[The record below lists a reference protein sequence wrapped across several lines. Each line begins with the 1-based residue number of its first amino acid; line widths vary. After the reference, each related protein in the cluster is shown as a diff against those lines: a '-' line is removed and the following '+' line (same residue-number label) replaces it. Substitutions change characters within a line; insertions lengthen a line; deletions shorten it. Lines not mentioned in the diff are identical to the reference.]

1 MGVQL
6 MNEQRTSWNI
16 QLIER
21 VLWPHDAEIIK
32 SFKLQDGP
40 RDDVIAWHYEKSGSF
55 SVISAYRLAKQLD
68 FQECDGQSSSTNG
81 QGRDLFGVPY
91 GDYRCRKKLCGR
103 GPESIYHALAE
114 CVHARAMWEAMAER
128 WDLPPKKQLTNSGPE
143 WLLLIA
149 SLPKHKGALVALICW
164 RIWFVRNEITHKQ
177 RLIPLNVSVS
187 FLCKYLDELLLTQD

>member
-1 MGVQL
+1 MANQVVQ
-6 MNEQRTSWNI
+6 MVR
-16 QLIER
+16 
-21 VLWPHDAEIIK
+21 
-32 SFKLQDGP
+32 
-40 RDDVIAWHYEKSGSF
+40 
-55 SVISAYRLAKQLD
+55 
-68 FQECDGQSSSTNG
+68 
-81 QGRDLFGVPY
+81 GRDLFCVPY

>member
-1 MGVQL
+1 

-81 QGRDLFGVPY
+81 QGERPILRALWRLPVPQKVMWSRAGV
-91 GDYRCRKKLCGR
+91 
-103 GPESIYHALAE
+103 
-114 CVHARAMWEAMAER
+114 
-128 WDLPPKKQLTNSGPE
+128 
-143 WLLLIA
+143 
-149 SLPKHKGALVALICW
+149 
-164 RIWFVRNEITHKQ
+164 
-177 RLIPLNVSVS
+177 
-187 FLCKYLDELLLTQD
+187 YLSCAG